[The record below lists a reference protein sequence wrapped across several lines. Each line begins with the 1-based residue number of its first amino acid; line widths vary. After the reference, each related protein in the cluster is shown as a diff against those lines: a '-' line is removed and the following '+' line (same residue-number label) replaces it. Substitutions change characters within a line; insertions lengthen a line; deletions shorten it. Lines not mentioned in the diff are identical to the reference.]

1 MIIKAYR
8 SRKSNAIK
16 LVRWD
21 GKELIIGAII
31 HNPRSTEDGAAV
43 ALRINPEDWL
53 PMDGKIKGKSIL
65 AGYENTPITA
75 EQRLAVVNLKR
86 KKLDQIVA
94 LLQKYLKNPPGQLLQ
109 SDISEIQKAMDCIHS
124 NLPREELLRRFRTIF
139 KIAWSKVWS
148 RIKARHDEEK
158 QILRIWRRLALITSP
173 LAANHVLRTGEGCLK
188 PPPRSELK
196 PDLS

>member
-94 LLQKYLKNPPGQLLQ
+94 LLQ
-109 SDISEIQKAMDCIHS
+109 SI
-124 NLPREELLRRFRTIF
+124 
-139 KIAWSKVWS
+139 
-148 RIKARHDEEK
+148 
-158 QILRIWRRLALITSP
+158 
-173 LAANHVLRTGEGCLK
+173 
-188 PPPRSELK
+188 
-196 PDLS
+196 